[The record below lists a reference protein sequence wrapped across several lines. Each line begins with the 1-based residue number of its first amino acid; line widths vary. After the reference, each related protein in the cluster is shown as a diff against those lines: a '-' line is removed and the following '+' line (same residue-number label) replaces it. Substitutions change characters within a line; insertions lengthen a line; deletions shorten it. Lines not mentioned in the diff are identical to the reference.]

1 MVFHNIFGCIY
12 VWVII
17 LNALDRMLY
26 LLANK
31 HRPANFGEILNLS
44 LVPLKLIHVQGHFA
58 KPVRFPY
65 YTMWDLICAQRKYSL
80 FSRVHYEEKR
90 TSYSVNWRL
99 SICLLVNH
107 ILKLCSTWLSVVF
120 KRQFPSTEVPLLADI
135 FRRELLNQFY
145 EWFT

>member
-17 LNALDRMLY
+17 FNALDTMLY

-44 LVPLKLIHVQGHFA
+44 LVPLKLIHVQEHFP
-58 KPVRFPY
+58 KPVLFPY

-120 KRQFPSTEVPLLADI
+120 KRQFPSTGVPLLADI
-135 FRRELLNQFY
+135 FRRELLNQFH